1 MQLVLH
7 LIIDYSQ
14 NAFVPERNISDNIL
28 LAQELLVGYN
38 QARLPPRSTI
48 KVDIQK
54 AYDSVEWDFLFEVL
68 KLFNFPVRFIG
79 WIEQCVTTASFS
91 ISLNSSIYGYFTGAR
106 GLRQGD
112 PMSPYLFVLVME
124 IWTTLL
130 RHRVQHDPNFQY
142 HWKCKEHRIL
152 SLCFADDGLLFCKAH
167 IPSVQVIK
175 DTLTEFAN
183 MSGLKVNASK
193 IQIIISKSGQHEKQQ
208 ILNLLGFQEGSLPVK
223 YLGVPLTS
231 SRLTL
236 ADCSPLIHKV
246 DELLRGKYK
255 IPRHRFILWLA
266 ILEKLST
273 MDKPWSSHAET
284 GCLFVMESLKKLMTT
299 CSSIVVYTSV
309 LSSNSKKNQI
319 SLAVY

>member
-14 NAFVPERNISDNIL
+14 NAFVPGRNISDNIL
-28 LAQELLVGYN
+28 LAQELLAGYN

-68 KLFNFPVRFIG
+68 KLFNFPARFIG

-91 ISLNSSIYGYFTGAR
+91 ISLNGSIYGYFPGAR

-130 RHRVQHDPNFQY
+130 RHRVQMIQFPV
-142 HWKCKEHRIL
+142 
-152 SLCFADDGLLFCKAH
+152 SLEMQGTPYSKPCFADDGLLFCKAH

-193 IQIIISKSGQHEKQQ
+193 KSDYY
-208 ILNLLGFQEGSLPVK
+208 F
-223 YLGVPLTS
+223 
-231 SRLTL
+231 
-236 ADCSPLIHKV
+236 
-246 DELLRGKYK
+246 K
-255 IPRHRFILWLA
+255 IW
-266 ILEKLST
+266 
-273 MDKPWSSHAET
+273 
-284 GCLFVMESLKKLMTT
+284 TT
-299 CSSIVVYTSV
+299 
-309 LSSNSKKNQI
+309 
-319 SLAVY
+319 